1 VREVVAKH
9 LLLFLSSVF
18 LFVSWLALPCLPA
31 PMVKY
36 AYATQSRLSPIM
48 VMTCFPGYRFPSGMS
63 SVIVQCDDNDG
74 DGSWGHFDGCQRE
87 KTMFTLICLYIK
99 SIIVLSYL
107 NNCLHICRYKYSRVC
122 CILQIL
128 LNYIL

>member
-1 VREVVAKH
+1 MRVIVAKY

-63 SVIVQCDDNDG
+63 SVIVQCDVNDG
-74 DGSWGHFDGCQRE
+74 DGNWGHFDGCQRE
-87 KTMFTLICLYIK
+87 MTMLIFICLDIK

-107 NNCLHICRYKYSRVC
+107 SN
-122 CILQIL
+122 
-128 LNYIL
+128 